1 MGAPLG
7 NTNGQKGREWRQAIR
22 RALAH
27 KYGSY
32 DEGLLALAGKLVESA
47 ETGDMSALREIGDRE
62 DGKPAQAIVGDASA
76 DPVQVVI
83 QSADAGL

>member
-32 DEGLLALAGKLVESA
+32 DEGLLALAGKLIESA
-47 ETGDMSALREIGDRE
+47 ETGDMAALREIGDRE
-62 DGKPAQAIVGDASA
+62 DGKPAQSIGGDPEGA
-76 DPVQVVI
+76 PVAMSVTWIRPQ
-83 QSADAGL
+83 D

>member
-32 DEGLLALAGKLVESA
+32 DEGLLALAGKLIESA

-62 DGKPAQAIVGDASA
+62 DGKPAQSIGGDPDGA
-76 DPVQVVI
+76 PVAMSVTWIKPQ
-83 QSADAGL
+83 D

>member
-32 DEGLLALAGKLVESA
+32 DEGLLALAGKLIESA
-47 ETGDMSALREIGDRE
+47 ETGDMAALREIGDRE
-62 DGKPAQAIVGDASA
+62 DGKPAQAIVGEPDGA
-76 DPVQVVI
+76 PVAMSVTWIKPQ
-83 QSADAGL
+83 D

>member
-32 DEGLLALAGKLVESA
+32 DEGLLALAGKLIESA
-47 ETGDMSALREIGDRE
+47 ETGDMAALREIGDRE
-62 DGKPAQAIVGDASA
+62 DGKPAQAIVGEPDGA
-76 DPVQVVI
+76 PVAMSVTWI
-83 QSADAGL
+83 KPSD